1 MAIAWSRGAFE
12 VSDDPR
18 RLDLR
23 AVHGFIS
30 RESYWAE
37 GISEALMARAIAHS
51 LCFGLYEGPR
61 QVGFARVVT
70 DRATFGYLC
79 DVFVERE
86 RRGTG
91 LGKWLV
97 ACVLEHPDLQGLRRI
112 ALMTRDAHDLYRPF
126 GFRAM
131 PEATRYLE
139 IHHPDVYRPTPEVA

>member
-1 MAIAWSRGAFE
+1 MAIAWSRGGFE
-12 VSDDPR
+12 VSDDPH
-18 RLDLR
+18 RLDLAAIHR
-23 AVHGFIS
+23 FIS

-37 GISEALMARAIAHS
+37 GISEALLARAIAHS
-51 LCFGLYEGPR
+51 LCFGLYEGAR

-79 DVFVERE
+79 DVYVESE
-86 RRGTG
+86 RRGAG

-126 GFRAM
+126 GFRVM

-139 IHHPDVYRPTPEVA
+139 IHRPDVYKPTPEVA

>member
-1 MAIAWSRGAFE
+1 MAEWHREGFE

-18 RLDLR
+18 RLDIA
-23 AVHGFIS
+23 AVHRFIS

-37 GISEALMARAIAHS
+37 GIAEGVLARAIANS

-61 QVGFARVVT
+61 QVGFARMVT
-70 DRATFGYLC
+70 DRATYGYLC

-86 RRGTG
+86 RRGSG
-91 LGKWLV
+91 LGTWLV

-112 ALMTRDAHDLYRPF
+112 CLMTRDAHDLYRPF

-131 PEATRYLE
+131 PDAARYLE
-139 IHHPDVYRPTPEVA
+139 IHRPDVYKRKEEAPA